1 MEKYTTYTYR
11 DTTVILEKRQYAN
24 NKRLRIDMIDMEDGT
39 PYSTVTVNLPGEKM
53 EVNEIAVKDHSENEG
68 MLKFL
73 QDNKLASPVKRYT
86 KSGYVEIPIVEFYG

>member
-39 PYSTVTVNLPGEKM
+39 PYATVTVNLPNEKM
-53 EVNEIAVKDHSENEG
+53 ESNEIAVKDHSENEG

-73 QDNKLASPVKRYT
+73 QNNNIVGPVKRYAR
-86 KSGYVEIPIVEFYG
+86 SGYVEIPIVEFYG